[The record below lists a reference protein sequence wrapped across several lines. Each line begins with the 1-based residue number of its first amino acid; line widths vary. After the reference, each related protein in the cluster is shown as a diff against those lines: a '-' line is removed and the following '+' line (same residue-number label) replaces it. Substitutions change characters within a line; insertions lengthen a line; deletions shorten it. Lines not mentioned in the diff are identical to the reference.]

1 MGHRGPPRT
10 AAETASTPAQA
21 ARFCPRD
28 AGCESHRP
36 EGVPRAG
43 AEPVRAKQD
52 EVAVGGTGCRWPRGR
67 AQRGGSAHGGGVG
80 VGRAARGR
88 CGRGGPPP
96 WVRLLPVHRG
106 ESTASPESPLR
117 VRAPP
122 PREARTTRPT
132 RTPLGTQELGS
143 HQRPRCQ
150 TRPFH
155 REPNRMPTS
164 RCRSTVEG
172 APETSS
178 KFWNQPPVPRKSGT
192 AWGRGQ
198 GLLVPSP

>member
-1 MGHRGPPRT
+1 MPRT
-10 AAETASTPAQA
+10 
-21 ARFCPRD
+21 
-28 AGCESHRP
+28 
-36 EGVPRAG
+36 G
-43 AEPVRAKQD
+43 AEPVWAKQD
-52 EVAVGGTGCRWPRGR
+52 EVAVVGTGCGWPRGR
-67 AQRGGSAHGGGVG
+67 AQRGGGLPMVGGVG
-80 VGRAARGR
+80 GRAARGR

-96 WVRLLPVHRG
+96 SVRLLPMNRG
-106 ESTASPESPLR
+106 ESTASPESRLR

-122 PREARTTRPT
+122 PWEARTTCPT

-150 TRPFH
+150 TQPFH

-192 AWGRGQ
+192 AWGRGK
-198 GLLVPSP
+198 GPLVPSP